1 MTSRSKVIIFSI
13 IAILGMGIFAGCNK
27 GMFHHSPEK
36 KAAWIVEEIS
46 EELELNDV
54 QQAKLETI
62 SEHVLSVRKTFK
74 STHDTT
80 HNDILNLLSKPV
92 LDQIKLNDI
101 VTNKVTVISE
111 KAPHAISLLA
121 DFYDSLDT
129 DQQKKL
135 KDTFEEHMDKHK
147 RHHG

>member
-1 MTSRSKVIIFSI
+1 MTSRSKIIIFSF

-27 GMFHHSPEK
+27 SMFHHSPEK
-36 KAAWIVEEIS
+36 KAAWIVEEMS
-46 EELELNDV
+46 EELELNDS

-62 SEHVLSVRKTFK
+62 SEHILSVRKNFK
-74 STHDTT
+74 STHDAT
-80 HNDILNLLSKPV
+80 HRNILTVMSEPV
-92 LDQIKLNDI
+92 LDQAKLNDI
-101 VTNKVTVISE
+101 VMTKVNMISE

-121 DFYDSLDT
+121 DFYNSLNA

-135 KDTFEEHMDKHK
+135 KEALEEHMNKHK